1 MNVASL
7 RGTKKLPVAKFKIK
21 AKRNEAYDQVLAP
34 FDAAAVQLKQKAA
47 APATTG
53 DAIAQSGLA
62 KKELATFCL

>member
-1 MNVASL
+1 MRHLVH
-7 RGTKKLPVAKFKIK
+7 RYFKYQK
-21 AKRNEAYDQVLAP
+21 DLVPAFVDEVLAS
-34 FDAAAVQLKQKAA
+34 FAAAAAAAKQKAA